1 MRTAG
6 LTIALAVSI
15 GVAVAAFAGDEPH
28 WLTYGT
34 NCASCHAGHKA
45 AGSNLTV
52 VAGNANLCLSCHNL
66 GGAALNYPLER
77 MVKADP
83 VNGSGT
89 SHAWDVIVANPSTG
103 AASPSNPQMSV
114 RLDAGKITCSVCHN
128 QHGNN
133 ASAVAAGTAG
143 SQQKPAMVKLAGGGT
158 GTVASTATPV
168 ANARAYTIE
177 IVETAGATGTA
188 KFRISNDGGASWF
201 GYSGGSWVAY
211 ATGNAQLTA
220 ASVQLNDGANVAL
233 QFSGIFAIGDQFR
246 FYVSYPFLRTAT
258 DAGTNAA
265 GSKLCRDCHASW
277 TMDHLG
283 ARTWD
288 GSPRS
293 HPVGVALNANGGG
306 YDRVTA
312 LDANGAVQGSAGK
325 DANAT
330 NDLRFA
336 ADGTVQCLTCHGIH
350 HSDGNSMT
358 IDTP

>member
-1 MRTAG
+1 MKRA
-6 LTIALAVSI
+6 ALFALLLVVLVVPS
-15 GVAVAAFAGDEPH
+15 VHAGDEPH
-28 WLTYGT
+28 SNTFSVQ
-34 NCASCHAGHKA
+34 CRSCHSGHKA
-45 AGSNLTV
+45 AGQSLTNTTSNES
-52 VAGNANLCLSCHNL
+52 LCTSCHNL
-66 GGAALNYPLER
+66 VGAAANYPMER

-83 VNGSGT
+83 VNRSGT

-103 AASPSNPQMSV
+103 AAAPSNPQMSV

-133 ASAVAAGTAG
+133 APAVAAGTAG

-158 GTVASTATPV
+158 GTVASTATAT
-168 ANARAYTIE
+168 ANARAYVME
-177 IVETAGATGTA
+177 VVETAGATGTA
-188 KFRISNDGGASWF
+188 KFRLSNDGGASWF
-201 GYSGGSWVAY
+201 GWNGSTWVSY
-211 ATGNAQLTA
+211 AANGRLTA
-220 ASVQLNDGANVAL
+220 ANVVLNDGASVAV
-233 QFSGIFAIGDQFR
+233 QFTGTFAIGDKFR

-283 ARTWD
+283 TRTWN
-288 GSPRS
+288 GSMRS

-336 ADGTVQCLTCHGIH
+336 ADGTVQCLTCHGMH
-350 HSDGNSMT
+350 HADGNSTT